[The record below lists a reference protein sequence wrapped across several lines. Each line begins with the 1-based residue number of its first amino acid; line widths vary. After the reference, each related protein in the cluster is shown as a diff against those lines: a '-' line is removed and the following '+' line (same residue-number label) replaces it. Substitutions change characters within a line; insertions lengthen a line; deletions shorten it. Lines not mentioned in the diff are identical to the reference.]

1 MVPHRRPRICPVCG
15 KEDLKFL
22 SDHIRQVHQLSSN
35 DRTTL
40 LKSALYQGIKS
51 YRDAIPVIKKTPT
64 FKTMVSCSD
73 TVKKTSVM
81 KAPSMLNCQMTTD
94 QQPVQKTVMNK
105 KVKSSAVLL
114 SGNEKLM
121 NILRESGY
129 NPDESSSYVEAI
141 NWNAPL

>member
-35 DRTTL
+35 ERTTL

-51 YRDAIPVIKKTPT
+51 YRDAIPFIKKTPT
-64 FKTMVSCSD
+64 FKTRVSCSD
-73 TVKKTSVM
+73 TVKKTS
-81 KAPSMLNCQMTTD
+81 APTMLNRQMTTD

-105 KVKSSAVLL
+105 KVESNAVPP
-114 SGNEKLM
+114 SGAENVNKLM
-121 NILRESGY
+121 NILRKYGY
-129 NPDESSSYVEAI
+129 NPDESSSDEEAI